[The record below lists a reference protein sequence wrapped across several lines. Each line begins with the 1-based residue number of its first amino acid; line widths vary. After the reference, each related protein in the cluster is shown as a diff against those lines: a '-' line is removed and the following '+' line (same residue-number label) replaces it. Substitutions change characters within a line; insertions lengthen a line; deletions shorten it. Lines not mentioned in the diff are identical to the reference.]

1 MNKIFNARSIVL
13 IKVTMHIKCI
23 ELQMYSKYL
32 SKLSISK
39 LPMIDCS
46 SDMRFEL
53 IKQVVRGLVNDS

>member
-1 MNKIFNARSIVL
+1 MNKIFNAESIVL

-39 LPMIDCS
+39 LPTMDRP

-53 IKQVVRGLVNDS
+53 IKQLFRGLVNDS